1 MGVRGEVSLLIS
13 TFLTRLSSPRPQ
25 LDKARRAYHKVSRKE
40 QAARERDL
48 HAQGNPDVSID
59 KQKKIQ
65 EERALVQQEAE
76 KVEDEP
82 RAAPWWPE
90 VTRLLTLGRFAAATR
105 RSWRR

>member
-1 MGVRGEVSLLIS
+1 MNETKGLHGESPPPR
-13 TFLTRLSSPRPQ
+13 LTGLSFCPQ

-48 HAQGNPDVSID
+48 HAQGNPDISID

-76 KVEDEP
+76 KV
-82 RAAPWWPE
+82 
-90 VTRLLTLGRFAAATR
+90 TGKMFTLWTMSMRWCCPLVAGGGIV
-105 RSWRR
+105 